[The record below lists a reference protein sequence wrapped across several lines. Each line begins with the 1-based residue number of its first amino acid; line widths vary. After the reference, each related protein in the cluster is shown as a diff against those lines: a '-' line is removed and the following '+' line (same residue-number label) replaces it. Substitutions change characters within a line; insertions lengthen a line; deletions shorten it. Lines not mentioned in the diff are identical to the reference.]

1 MDLNAS
7 PIPSPI
13 PPIPAPVED
22 NAAPVAIAC
31 WGRAKALIK
40 KAPIRPMAKYPPIL
54 PITMILF
61 IILDK
66 ICF

>member
-1 MDLNAS
+1 MNKGSNNLAEPEPIDLKAS

-40 KAPIRPMAKYPPIL
+40 KQQ
-54 PITMILF
+54 
-61 IILDK
+61 
-66 ICF
+66 